1 MQERVQVANGALS
14 ISRLT
19 LSDTGMYQCV
29 AGNKHGEVYS
39 NAELRVIGK
48 TDGRPITAFLASAV
62 LMWW

>member
-1 MQERVQVANGALS
+1 MSLCPQERVQVANGALS

-48 TDGRPITAFLASAV
+48 TLAV
-62 LMWW
+62 CVCVCVCV